1 MPPLAVPHW
10 PFVIIF
16 PEQVT
21 GKHRLSAPL
30 VTGLQVPGDAPR
42 LHAMHAPLQSLLQ
55 QTLSAQK
62 VLLHCPLLLQLA
74 PLSSLA
80 LQVPSQ

>member
-1 MPPLAVPHW
+1 
-10 PFVIIF
+10 
-16 PEQVT
+16 
-21 GKHRLSAPL
+21 
-30 VTGLQVPGDAPR
+30 
-42 LHAMHAPLQSLLQ
+42 MHAPLQSLLQ